1 LFTRVG
7 QWFAYVGVRLSL
19 CLAQALPLEFC
30 IRAADWL
37 ATICTTIVHI
47 RRGVVDDN
55 LRHAFPKW
63 SPAQRKEVTWQ
74 MWRHLFLILVEFA
87 HAPRRIHETNWR
99 RYISMHRGDELCRI
113 LLERRPVLIV
123 SGHFGNFELGGVFL
137 GLLGFPTYGIA
148 RTLDNPYLAK
158 WVTDRRNAGLQAAI
172 PKKGGYEQILAA
184 LDARGTIAFLAD
196 QYAGSKGCW
205 VNFFGR
211 PASAHKAISLFSL
224 DSGARMVICSCRRVG
239 GQAMR
244 FEMSMDAVYDPRSG
258 EYAGDLKGLTQWYTT
273 QLEHVVR
280 DAPEQYWWVHRR
292 WKDTRKKR
300 REARAAKN
308 V

>member
-1 LFTRVG
+1 
-7 QWFAYVGVRLSL
+7 
-19 CLAQALPLEFC
+19 
-30 IRAADWL
+30 
-37 ATICTTIVHI
+37 
-47 RRGVVDDN
+47 
-55 LRHAFPKW
+55 
-63 SPAQRKEVTWQ
+63 
-74 MWRHLFLILVEFA
+74 
-87 HAPRRIHETNWR
+87 
-99 RYISMHRGDELCRI
+99 LCRI

-148 RTLDNPYLAK
+148 RTLDNPFLAK

-273 QLEHVVR
+273 ELERVVR

-300 REARAAKN
+300 REARAVKG